1 MSLPK
6 PCLTCGTLT
15 AGLGRCEP
23 CRLAEGR
30 RADGM
35 RPKREHYAGKYQ
47 AEAKRVRD
55 TARIC
60 WLCGQGPRDA
70 DPWQADHVEPGQVGS
85 PLLPAHRS
93 CNIRRSNQ
101 EKKSRKSK

>member
-1 MSLPK
+1 MAMPK

>member
-1 MSLPK
+1 MALPK

-35 RPKREHYAGKYQ
+35 RPNREHYAGKYR
-47 AEAKRVRD
+47 AEAKRVRANAS
-55 TARIC
+55 TC

-70 DPWQADHVEPGQVGS
+70 DPWQADHIYPGQVGS
-85 PLLPAHRS
+85 PLAAAHRS
-93 CNIRRSNQ
+93 CNIKRSNE
-101 EKKSRKSK
+101 EKKSQNRK

>member
-1 MSLPK
+1 MAMPK

-30 RADGM
+30 RADGV

-60 WLCGQGPRDA
+60 WLCGQGPRPG

>member
-1 MSLPK
+1 MALPK

-35 RPKREHYAGKYQ
+35 RPKREHYAGKYR

-70 DPWQADHVEPGQVGS
+70 DPWQADHVIPGQVGS

-93 CNIRRSNQ
+93 CNIRRSKQ
-101 EKKSRKSK
+101 EMKSQKSK

>member
-1 MSLPK
+1 MVLPK
-6 PCLTCGTLT
+6 PCLTCGNLT
-15 AGLGRCEP
+15 TGRGRCEP

-35 RPKREHYAGKYQ
+35 RPKRQHYGGKYQ

-55 TARIC
+55 GARTC
-60 WLCGQGPRDA
+60 WLCGQGRRDA
-70 DPWQADHVEPGQVGS
+70 DPWQADHVVPGQVGS

-93 CNIRRSNQ
+93 CNIARSSQ
-101 EKKSRKSK
+101 EKKSQKSK